1 MKKYIIHIIFAVIM
15 ISICI
20 YTFLVCSSK
29 SYYDKNYSENLI
41 KSVNYIKD
49 GNYVKSYEVIK
60 NSSGEEKEIIQTIYL
75 YEFLKETDKYLKI
88 SSEITDEIN
97 NIMDYILYP
106 NLYDK
111 NSVYQKN
118 IDKIYAD
125 EYNKLFEIKNKLPK
139 EIMLEEVYDLY
150 DTYIQL
156 IEIDKDTFKN
166 YEYNVFNKKT
176 ILSNSI
182 ENVKNKLYE
191 LLELIKDV
199 KGKYPSEFIP
209 FEYAVLLEIE

>member
-60 NSSGEEKEIIQTIYL
+60 NSSDEEKEIIQTIYL

-139 EIMLEEVYDLY
+139 EIMFEEVYDLY

>member
-1 MKKYIIHIIFAVIM
+1 M

-29 SYYDKNYSENLI
+29 SYYDKNYSENFI

>member
-29 SYYDKNYSENLI
+29 SYYDKNYSENFI

-111 NSVYQKN
+111 NSV
-118 IDKIYAD
+118 
-125 EYNKLFEIKNKLPK
+125 
-139 EIMLEEVYDLY
+139 
-150 DTYIQL
+150 
-156 IEIDKDTFKN
+156 
-166 YEYNVFNKKT
+166 
-176 ILSNSI
+176 
-182 ENVKNKLYE
+182 
-191 LLELIKDV
+191 
-199 KGKYPSEFIP
+199 
-209 FEYAVLLEIE
+209 

>member
-1 MKKYIIHIIFAVIM
+1 
-15 ISICI
+15 
-20 YTFLVCSSK
+20 
-29 SYYDKNYSENLI
+29 
-41 KSVNYIKD
+41 
-49 GNYVKSYEVIK
+49 
-60 NSSGEEKEIIQTIYL
+60 
-75 YEFLKETDKYLKI
+75 
-88 SSEITDEIN
+88 
-97 NIMDYILYP
+97 MDYILYP

-150 DTYIQL
+150 DTCIQL

>member
-1 MKKYIIHIIFAVIM
+1 MKKYIIHIIFVVIM

-29 SYYDKNYSENLI
+29 SYYDKNYSEKFI

-60 NSSGEEKEIIQTIYL
+60 NSSDEEKEIIQTIYL

>member
-29 SYYDKNYSENLI
+29 SYYDKNYSENFI

-88 SSEITDEIN
+88 SSEIMDEIN

-106 NLYDK
+106 DLYDK

-139 EIMLEEVYDLY
+139 EIMPEEMYDLY

-166 YEYNVFNKKT
+166 YEYNVFNKKAN
-176 ILSNSI
+176 LSNSI
-182 ENVKNKLYE
+182 ENVKNKLDE
-191 LLELIKDV
+191 LLELLKDV

>member
-29 SYYDKNYSENLI
+29 SYYDKNYSENFI

-191 LLELIKDV
+191 LLDLIKDV

>member
-29 SYYDKNYSENLI
+29 SYYDKNYSENFI

-139 EIMLEEVYDLY
+139 EIMLAKVYDLY

>member
-29 SYYDKNYSENLI
+29 SYYDKNYSENFI

>member
-29 SYYDKNYSENLI
+29 SYYDKNYSESLI